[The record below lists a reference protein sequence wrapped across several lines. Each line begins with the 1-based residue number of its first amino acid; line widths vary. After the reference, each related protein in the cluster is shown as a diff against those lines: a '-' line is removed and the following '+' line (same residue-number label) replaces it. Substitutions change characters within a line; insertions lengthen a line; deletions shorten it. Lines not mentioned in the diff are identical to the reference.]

1 MTVHL
6 REQNLKRHYNTAL
19 RYYSPLNTRGYFA
32 ELCQALDYEPDIR
45 RILDLGCG
53 DGRLL
58 AHIKPGDYLGVDY
71 AGLRI
76 GLAKLTAKSQGCSN
90 YQFWVGDVYE
100 HLDTT
105 KDTYTLT
112 VAVETL
118 EHLEDPARVVAAA
131 QAISDV
137 VVATVPVDMPY
148 KAHLQVYETEQ
159 DVIDQLQPDRLVRL
173 DQHWGLLW
181 E

>member
-6 REQNLKRHYNTAL
+6 REQNLKQHYNTTL
-19 RYYSPLNTRGYFA
+19 RYDSPLNTAGYFT
-32 ELCQALDYEPDIR
+32 ELCEALDYEPDIR
-45 RILDLGCG
+45 RVLDLGCG

-58 AHIKPGDYLGVDY
+58 AHITPGAYYGVDY
-71 AGLRI
+71 STTRLTVAAQIVAAGRPEVRFRL
-76 GLAKLTAKSQGCSN
+76 
-90 YQFWVGDVYE
+90 GDVYE

-148 KAHLQVYETEQ
+148 HAHLQVYETES

-173 DQHWGLLW
+173 DRHWGLLW
-181 E
+181 EQ